1 MIHTID
7 LNEELES
14 FQSEYFKKSGCSDQ
28 IVQHVGKALEVIPK
42 IEDNFDL
49 VYIDAD
55 KENYCNY
62 YDQTIDRVN
71 KGGYII
77 ADNVLWSGKVIE
89 PLDPKDEET
98 RMLLEYNKKIQDD
111 ERVQNVLLPI
121 RDGLMVARKL

>member
-1 MIHTID
+1 M
-7 LNEELES
+7 
-14 FQSEYFKKSGCSDQ
+14 
-28 IVQHVGKALEVIPK
+28 
-42 IEDNFDL
+42 